1 MIIGVLMYAE
11 KNTSSLIIYAKSE
24 DIDAGFA
31 KDVKK
36 RIHKSNYGLTGKNKK
51 NIYLMKDG
59 LGGEIMKE
67 WQPQDLRCIAVSW
80 MMVVLTNKQSE

>member
-1 MIIGVLMYAE
+1 MIIGVIMYAE
-11 KNTSSLIIYAKSE
+11 KNMNSLIIYAKSE

-36 RIHKSNYGLTGKNKK
+36 RIHTSNYELTGKNRK

-67 WQPQDLRCIAVSW
+67 WQPQDLRCIAILW
-80 MMVVLTNKQSE
+80 MIIVLTNKQSE